1 MMRHSLLDI
10 LGSSAERVGGLAV
23 MEWNDVTSPV
33 EAVGGQDRA
42 KDQLCVRLTSTRLSQ
57 LDGEFGRKRP
67 LNSGESGQQF
77 G

>member
-33 EAVGGQDRA
+33 GAVDGQDRA
-42 KDQLCVRLTSTRLSQ
+42 KDQLCVRLTST
-57 LDGEFGRKRP
+57 
-67 LNSGESGQQF
+67 
-77 G
+77 